1 MTDFEPSGD
10 DIFNTLPEE
19 IRVTTVTD
27 TNGPLTISYVDPE
40 KVERLISTFMVGG
53 INKIRY
59 REGET
64 RKLDPDLARKFAE
77 SARDILGYTIEELDR
92 LGLPLTTASNWGSTT
107 TGFVTPKSDVDVLL
121 GVPTTADLQ
130 TAVHVLRNDQGFQNG
145 LWRLHTP
152 VRVPSV
158 TFSLTVPSL
167 YSRNPGEM
175 DQWIPNASSKVTL
188 KHPHI
193 LAY

>member
-1 MTDFEPSGD
+1 MIDFELEGK
-10 DIFNTLPEE
+10 DIFDILSDEVKE
-19 IRVTTVTD
+19 TTVTE
-27 TNGPLTISYVDPE
+27 TKGALTIVSVDPE
-40 KVERLISTFMVGG
+40 KVERLVRVLMLNG
-53 INKIRY
+53 INQIIY

-107 TGFVTPKSDVDVLL
+107 TGLVTPKSDVDVLL
-121 GVPTTADLQ
+121 GVSSTINLH
-130 TAVHVLRNDQGFQNG
+130 TAVNILRHDQGFQNG

-158 TFSLTVPSL
+158 TFSLTVPSV
-167 YSRNPGEM
+167 YSQNPGEM

-188 KHPHI
+188 KHP
-193 LAY
+193 LF